1 MQTEVLL
8 SVRDHFKRPKMNE
21 DRYDVSA
28 KGFAMRLRELEK
40 RQRIIA
46 EKLMN
51 DILFEGEMGNL
62 TLNHKLTTAAETTSS
77 CYARNH
83 SSNSNFSTNS
93 NLSSFSENDV
103 YVYQENDDIATNQQ
117 QTQPENAAHYIT
129 NFINCLE
136 N

>member
-1 MQTEVLL
+1 M
-8 SVRDHFKRPKMNE
+8 DE

-28 KGFAMRLRELEK
+28 KGFAMRLREMEK

-51 DILFEGEMGNL
+51 DILFEGEMGSL
-62 TLNHKLTTAAETTSS
+62 TLNHKLTTTAETTSS

-83 SSNSNFSTNS
+83 SSNFNFSTNS
-93 NLSSFSENDV
+93 NFSSFSENDV

-117 QTQPENAAHYIT
+117 QTQPENAAYYIT
-129 NFINCLE
+129 NFTNSLE